1 MIAPIMPPMI
11 PTAPP
16 PPPPAHHGFVKR
28 GGWWVC
34 TICSLEESYC
44 RCRSRAG
51 EAPPALD
58 GSASTLSQRIL
69 DVKR

>member
-1 MIAPIMPPMI
+1 MMQPPIMPPMI
-11 PTAPP
+11 PTTA

-34 TICSLEESYC
+34 KLCSLEESYC
-44 RCRSRAG
+44 NCASRVT

-58 GSASTLSQRIL
+58 GSASTLGQRIN